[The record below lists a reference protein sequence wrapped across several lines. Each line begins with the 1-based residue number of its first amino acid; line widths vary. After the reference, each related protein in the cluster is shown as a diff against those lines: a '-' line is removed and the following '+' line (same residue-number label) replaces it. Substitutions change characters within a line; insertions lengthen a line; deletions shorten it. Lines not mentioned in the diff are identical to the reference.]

1 MSSQRPFEER
11 LEREVEHRLAIVAHE
26 VTSPLAVA
34 QAYAKLI
41 EDELRE
47 RGDDDLLEFAD
58 RSSNN
63 LDHALLLL
71 QRLRDTAAST
81 EDLRLVRDRFDLATL
96 VKETVADLST
106 TVADD
111 HPVTLHLPEGAVMID
126 ADEPRLRQVLF
137 NLTVNAAKYSDVG
150 APIVVTLSVAD
161 RCATVEVRNHGLG
174 VAPDDAERLFEKG
187 FRGEGSGRS
196 GLGVGLYVSRLIAEA
211 HGGNLH
217 VEPAEIRGSR
227 FLLQLPVA

>member
-1 MSSQRPFEER
+1 MSSQGPAEER
-11 LEREVEHRLAIVAHE
+11 LEREVENRLALVAHE

-34 QAYAKLI
+34 QAYAKLL
-41 EDELRE
+41 EDELRD
-47 RGDDDLLEFAD
+47 RGDDLLEFAE
-58 RSSNN
+58 RTTSN

-81 EDLRLVRDRFDLATL
+81 EDLRLIRHRFDLATL
-96 VKETVADLST
+96 VRETVGDLST

-111 HPVTLHLPEGAVMID
+111 HPVTLHVPADAVPIV

-150 APIVVTLSVAD
+150 APIVVMLSVDD

-174 VAPDDAERLFEKG
+174 VAPDDAERLFEEG

-211 HGGNLH
+211 HGGQLR
-217 VEPAEIRGSR
+217 VEPAEVRGSR
-227 FLLQLPVA
+227 FLLELPVV